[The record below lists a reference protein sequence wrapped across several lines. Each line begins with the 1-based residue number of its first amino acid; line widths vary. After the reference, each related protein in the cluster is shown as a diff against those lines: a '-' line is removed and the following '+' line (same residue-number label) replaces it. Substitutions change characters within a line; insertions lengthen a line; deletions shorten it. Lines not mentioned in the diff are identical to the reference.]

1 MIERPDWQD
10 AFRSQMTRV
19 TFNLMLTR
27 PMLEFLCAASDDVH
41 WDRTAFG
48 HLGYSD
54 NWIATERALTKRGL
68 IIRKPPQNVKK
79 TGDNRLPPPWEVTP
93 VGRAVVEM
101 LKVGGLYIEA
111 QAAADKLQKRK
122 GRL

>member
-1 MIERPDWQD
+1 MNRPDWQD

-27 PMLEFLCAASDDVH
+27 PMLEFLCAAAEDVH
-41 WDRTAFG
+41 WDRQAFG

-54 NWIATERALTKRGL
+54 NWMATERALTKRGL
-68 IIRKPPQNVKK
+68 VVRGKPRKVNQD
-79 TGDNRLPPPWEVTP
+79 GRLPPPWELTP
-93 VGRAVVEM
+93 VGAAVVEM

-111 QAAADKLQKRK
+111 QAAADKLQARK
-122 GRL
+122 ERL